1 MQFLARGA
9 GYTLFLTQNEA
20 VLALRKGPPESQ
32 EGPGFQAP
40 HGRGER
46 GTPVPQGV
54 VPQPATD
61 DAGAS
66 ETAFPRWSVGTI
78 RSRCLPI
85 GNLWRG
91 APPERDT
98 AERCHEVKPPE
109 AAVVRMRFEGAQA
122 NRQPVLEGLERLPGR
137 SNYFIGNDPKQW
149 HTDIPQYAKVRY
161 QGLYPGID
169 LVAYGNPQR
178 LEYDFVVAPGVDPDV
193 IRLAFEGA
201 EALRLGEDGDL
212 RIQVNSA

>member
-1 MQFLARGA
+1 
-9 GYTLFLTQNEA
+9 
-20 VLALRKGPPESQ
+20 
-32 EGPGFQAP
+32 
-40 HGRGER
+40 
-46 GTPVPQGV
+46 
-54 VPQPATD
+54 
-61 DAGAS
+61 
-66 ETAFPRWSVGTI
+66 
-78 RSRCLPI
+78 
-85 GNLWRG
+85 LWRG

-178 LEYDFVVAPGVDPDV
+178 LEYDFVVAPGADSEV

-212 RIQVNSA
+212 HIQVAGAARSCSGRPRSISRWTGRGGRWRGAMCCGPQWRGTLG